1 MFKIILAI
9 FGLCI
14 CVQSASAATVT
25 LDFHGTINR
34 TTGLTSPPLGPG
46 EQVLTRHGDNVVLS
60 FTFDDTQL
68 PTRVIDGNR
77 DTGLQYTSGSST
89 LYLERPD
96 IKLNAVP
103 GSFKFASA
111 VKKPTGFT
119 TAVPATFS
127 AGYMRSTSDFSTQV
141 PIFRQ
146 TPSGLVFEPRI
157 ANMKVTDFFVNGIK
171 VPNGSIT
178 PTPNPVPLPAT
189 GLLLISGLLGL
200 RAVRSKAI

>member
-1 MFKIILAI
+1 M
-9 FGLCI
+9 
-14 CVQSASAATVT
+14 
-25 LDFHGTINR
+25 
-34 TTGLTSPPLGPG
+34 
-46 EQVLTRHGDNVVLS
+46 LS

-127 AGYMRSTSDFSTQV
+127 AVYQDSFGINKPFGSQANIGKPLVNFAPVAVPSEVSLGSYVDAFKTSYMRSTSDFSTQV